1 MNRQSRTVFRC
12 LRQFLCVIIHM
23 LLTKEYNV
31 FFLFVKQT
39 DLLSKAKLK
48 QRKETRFGL
57 TLWLWLNS
65 KPGLVCS
72 LAWESNSCPKFHITG
87 QKSGFF
93 QALRKCIGLRGF
105 LESLQ
110 ETKSFS
116 IAMSKRKQNLQKNSE
131 RKGLIEDQSW
141 PIPIQ
146 QSQWYKSGAT
156 QVTWA
161 WINFIMFITTASFIY
176 RLLVDRRFSVS
187 KSYWGTLDVIWP
199 IWPLVCDFFSVKLQ
213 NLSDITFSFR
223 RNASRLSYG
232 SVSPRCTSSKS
243 EKSKKT

>member
-1 MNRQSRTVFRC
+1 MEKFSRHSYFP
-12 LRQFLCVIIHM
+12 LSFAW
-23 LLTKEYNV
+23 Y
-31 FFLFVKQT
+31 VKCN
-39 DLLSKAKLK
+39 A
-48 QRKETRFGL
+48 
-57 TLWLWLNS
+57 
-65 KPGLVCS
+65 
-72 LAWESNSCPKFHITG
+72 
-87 QKSGFF
+87 
-93 QALRKCIGLRGF
+93 
-105 LESLQ
+105 
-110 ETKSFS
+110 SFS
-116 IAMSKRKQNLQKNSE
+116 ELRISQKKRGKKTNGE
-131 RKGLIEDQSW
+131 RTEVKHILIEDQSW